1 MKRIIAVLTAII
13 FLVLPLSA
21 CSQKDAVPRGMQLAS
36 AEGEPFKLYVPE
48 GMNLNLDSGISGA
61 FAHSPEKLIICARYY
76 TPADTEMTVSD
87 YIEYCARGYAES
99 LTEFTVISNEAGLV
113 LAEKDAVKLVY
124 TAKIDDVD
132 YTCTQ
137 YTVLHKGDMVSLHFY
152 IPTNAIGNYTE
163 TVRSVTDNFLLC
175 DKAEPKSDELVD
187 KKTPDGMKIAS
198 HDKIEYRFYVP
209 KSWVCY
215 SESGISEA
223 YYPESE
229 KTNVTVTSYSPDED
243 ISAADYVLLCEEE
256 YKTAIL
262 GYELI
267 EKADGFK
274 VANRDAV
281 SITFR
286 ANYDGVDYKI
296 RQTTFEYNQ
305 MIYSITYTAT
315 EGCFELHTEDLEK
328 MLSEF
333 TFR

>member
-1 MKRIIAVLTAII
+1 MKKIIAVLTAII

-21 CSQKDAVPRGMQLAS
+21 CSDKEPVPRGMQLAS

-61 FAHSPEKLIICARYY
+61 FAHSPEKIVISARYY
-76 TPADTEMTVSD
+76 TPADAEATVSE
-87 YIEYCARGYAES
+87 YIEYCELGYAQS
-99 LTEFTVISNEAGLV
+99 LTEFNIVSHDPAV
-113 LAEKDAVKLVY
+113 LAEKDAIKLVY
-124 TAKIDDVD
+124 TAKIDSVD

-137 YTVLHKGDMVSLHFY
+137 YTVSHNGDMVSLHLY
-152 IPTNAIGNYTE
+152 IPTDAVANYAE
-163 TVRSVTDNFLLC
+163 VVTAVTTNFKLC
-175 DKAEPKSDELVD
+175 DKAEPRSDEFID
-187 KKTPDGMKIAS
+187 KNTPEGMKIAS

-209 KSWVCY
+209 LSWICD

-229 KTNVTVTSYSPDED
+229 KTNVTVSAYSPDSPV
-243 ISAADYVLLCEEE
+243 SAPEYVSLCEEE

-262 GYELI
+262 GYELL

-274 VANRDAV
+274 VANRDAL
-281 SITFR
+281 SITFS

-296 RQTTFEYNQ
+296 RQVVFEYNQ

-315 EGCFELHTEDLEK
+315 ESCFELHTDDLDK
-328 MLSEF
+328 MISEF